1 MFSNVNKYLFI
12 FCIFVVIVIKSINQ
26 KKMAD
31 SINKKG
37 GIFKKRYHS
46 EGGEHFVVKGNGQQI
61 ETEKDEPL
69 IPAEAMRDNKIK
81 KRTGIN
87 IEIIDNINKEVGAK
101 GMNEEATEVSVG
113 DAIVCRRSAY
123 DKTKRTYIGTDKQ
136 IVSAINQS
144 GGCKVIQGGAKA
156 IEPNGKIV
164 QYAGGG
170 DVSDINARWDK
181 KKKHIEE
188 LANNIRSLKNNLTR
202 DLRSE
207 NEKDFL
213 TALAISL
220 MMKTG
225 ERVGNDDSA
234 SNGHHGVTGF
244 TKKHIKIEGSTV
256 SLEYM
261 GKSGVEHE
269 KEFTDK
275 ILAEHLK
282 KAIKN
287 SPKKYLFCT
296 SDGFTIKADRINRY
310 LSDFNISAKDI
321 RGYSCNTWIINKLEK
336 IEIPDTEKQRKTV
349 FNKVAKSVAQ
359 KIGHGTA
366 TLKKHYMMP
375 ELADNYIFDAEI
387 IDVKKAA
394 VFASGGEL
402 GAESLEKRVTNRL
415 NTVNEITIKDLIEI
429 VGRSVKYPFEYVG
442 SIKLEKCLFRD
453 YFRIA

>member
-1 MFSNVNKYLFI
+1 MGDNV
-12 FCIFVVIVIKSINQ
+12 KS
-26 KKMAD
+26 
-31 SINKKG
+31 KG
-37 GIFKKRYHS
+37 GIFVGKLHS
-46 EGGEHFVVKGNGQQI
+46 EGGIPLVVKESGQAI
-61 ETEKDEPL
+61 EVERDEPL
-69 IPAEAMRDNKIK
+69 IPAEAMDNTKVK
-81 KRTGIN
+81 KRIGTN
-87 IEIIDNINKEVGAK
+87 VEIIHKINKEVGAK
-101 GMNEEATEVSVG
+101 GMNEKATEVHLG

-136 IVSAINQS
+136 IISAVNQS
-144 GGCKVIQGGAKA
+144 GGCKIIEKGGKS
-156 IEPNGKIV
+156 IEPSGKVV
-164 QYAGGG
+164 QYASGG
-170 DVSDINARWDK
+170 DISEINARWDK

-213 TALAISL
+213 TALAISV

-225 ERVGNDDSA
+225 ERVGNDESA

-244 TKKHIKIEGSTV
+244 TKKHVKVDGSTV
-256 SLEYM
+256 YLDYM

-287 SPKKYLFCT
+287 SPKKYVFCT

-310 LSDFNISAKDI
+310 LSDFNISAKDL
-321 RGYSCNTWIINKLEK
+321 RGYSANQWIITKLEK
-336 IEIPDTEKQRKTV
+336 IDIPDTEKQRKTV

-366 TLKKHYMMP
+366 TLKKHYMIP

-387 IDVKKAA
+387 IDVKKAS

-402 GAESLEKRVTNRL
+402 GVESLEKRVKNR
-415 NTVNEITIKDLIEI
+415 VNEQNKITVKDLIEI
-429 VGRSVKYPFEYVG
+429 VGRNLKYPFEYVG
-442 SIKLEKCLFRD
+442 GLKLEKCFLIP
-453 YFRIA
+453 YYRIVN